1 MLRTRGR
8 GQEVNEVRGFTIYE
22 KETGRGLAT
31 LPLTI
36 PIGATVEGF
45 ERAGY
50 EVGWTWAVLERE
62 GEL

>member
-1 MLRTRGR
+1 M
-8 GQEVNEVRGFTIYE
+8 NEVRGFTIYE

>member
-1 MLRTRGR
+1 M
-8 GQEVNEVRGFTIYE
+8 NEVRGFTIYE

-45 ERAGY
+45 EKAGY
-50 EVGWTWAVLERE
+50 VVGWTWTINEEE
-62 GEL
+62 GKR

>member
-1 MLRTRGR
+1 MSNTL
-8 GQEVNEVRGFTIYE
+8 GFTIYD
-22 KETGRGLAT
+22 KKTGRDLAT

-50 EVGWTWAVLERE
+50 EVGWTWKDE
-62 GEL
+62 GQS

>member
-1 MLRTRGR
+1 MYD
-8 GQEVNEVRGFTIYE
+8 NFIIYE
-22 KETGRGLAT
+22 KDTGKNLAT

-50 EVGWTWAVLERE
+50 KVGWTWTERE
-62 GEL
+62 SK